1 MQFDTNKIKERVKG
15 NTSTIVLI
23 VLLIIAASWGGSQY
37 AKAVQYRRALDNMY
51 ELSYY
56 ELVGSL
62 ENIDVDISKL
72 IVSSSPGDSLEL
84 VSSISRKCD
93 FASSALGSLPLSHPA
108 SMDTM
113 QYLNTLGDYCRSL
126 VKSGGEHIM
135 LSEGDYQNFD
145 YFRQSCIQLRTTLE
159 GVTYSYDISPTEDWE
174 YYQMVST
181 DSYDPFTFEQ
191 NGGIEYP
198 SIIYDGPFSDAL
210 IGAQALG
217 LSESTC
223 TQDEA
228 LQIAAA
234 ALNISYDELF
244 VSALN
249 SKNIDG
255 YSCSSQEGDTAFI
268 ANTGDIIWMMKDAQT
283 AVENLAYE
291 QCVQKAQEYLS
302 QLGINDMVDT
312 WSQTYNGQC
321 IISFAYNQENCVIY
335 PDLIKVKVNAENG
348 DIIAYDALG
357 YFMNHT
363 QRDIP
368 KKILKSDDAQNT
380 VLGTLDVMD
389 SKLCYI
395 PSGGGG
401 ETLCWEFE
409 CMQNNEKYLVYVNAL
424 TGIED
429 RIYKVVE
436 TMDGELTV

>member
-1 MQFDTNKIKERVKG
+1 MKNMRKSIKD
-15 NTSTIVLI
+15 NTSTIVLV

-37 AKAVQYRRALDNMY
+37 AKAMQYQRALDNMY

-72 IVSSSPGDSLEL
+72 VVSSSPGDSLEL
-84 VSSISRKCD
+84 LSSISRKCD
-93 FASSALGSLPLSHPA
+93 FAASSLTTLPVSHPA

-126 VKSGGEHIM
+126 VRTGGEHIM
-135 LSEGDYQNFD
+135 LSSEDYTNFNN
-145 YFRQSCIQLRTTLE
+145 FRQSCINLRSTLE
-159 GVTYSYDISPTEDWE
+159 GVNYSYDIASNNEWD
-174 YYQMVST
+174 YYQLVSQ
-181 DSYDPFTFEQ
+181 DSYDPFTFDQ

-210 IGAQALG
+210 IGATAKG
-217 LSESTC
+217 LSNSTC
-223 TQDEA
+223 TQEEA
-228 LQIAAA
+228 LQIASAG
-234 ALNISYDELF
+234 LNTNYDTLF

-255 YSCSSQEGDTAFI
+255 YSCSNENGDTCFVS
-268 ANTGDIIWMMKDAQT
+268 NTGDIIWMMKDAQSS
-283 AVENLAYE
+283 VENLSYDE
-291 QCVQKAQEYLS
+291 CVQKAQEYIGS
-302 QLGINDMVDT
+302 MGIKDMVDT

-321 IISFAYNQENCVIY
+321 VISFAYKQQNCLVY
-335 PDLIKVKVNAENG
+335 PDLIKVKVNTENG
-348 DIIAYDALG
+348 DIIGYDALG

-363 QRDIP
+363 TRDIP
-368 KKILKSDDAQNT
+368 ADVLPVEEAQNT
-380 VLGTLDVMD
+380 VLGTLDVVD
-389 SKLCYI
+389 SELCYI
-395 PSGGGG
+395 PTAGGG

-409 CMQNNEKYLVYVNAL
+409 CTQEGEQFLVYVNAL
-424 TGIED
+424 NGIEE

>member
-1 MQFDTNKIKERVKG
+1 MEKIKKG
-15 NTSTIVLI
+15 IKNNSTTIILV

-37 AKAVQYRRALDNMY
+37 AKAMEYQRALDNMY

-72 IVSSSPGDSLEL
+72 TVSSSPGDSLEL
-84 VSSISRKCD
+84 LSSISRKCD
-93 FASSALGSLPLSHPA
+93 FAVSSLSNLPLSHPA

-113 QYLNTLGDYCRSL
+113 QFLNTLGDYCRSL

-135 LSEGDYQNFD
+135 LSEEDYTNFSN
-145 YFRQSCIQLRTTLE
+145 FRQSCVNLRTTLD
-159 GVTYSYDISPTEDWE
+159 GVTYSYDISPDKNWE
-174 YYQMVST
+174 YYQMVSQ
-181 DSYDPFTFEQ
+181 DNYDPFTFEQ

-210 IGAQALG
+210 IGATAKG
-217 LSESTC
+217 LSASTC

-234 ALNISYDELF
+234 ALNEGYDTLF
-244 VSALN
+244 VSAQN

-255 YSCSSQEGDTAFI
+255 YSCSNENGDTAFI
-268 ANTGDIIWMMKDAQT
+268 SNTGDVIWMMKDAQS
-283 AVENLAYE
+283 AYE
-291 QCVQKAQEYLS
+291 KLNYSECVVKAEEYLNS
-302 QLGINDMVDT
+302 MGIKDMVDT

-321 IISFAYNQENCVIY
+321 VISFAYTQNNCIVY
-335 PDLIKVKVNAENG
+335 PDLIKVKVNTENG
-348 DIIAYDALG
+348 DIVAYDALG
-357 YFMNHT
+357 YFMNHC

-368 KKILKSDDAQNT
+368 QDTISKDEAQNT
-380 VLGTLDVMD
+380 VLGTLDVVD
-389 SKLCYI
+389 SDLCYI
-395 PSGGGG
+395 PSEGGD

-409 CMQNNEKYLVYVNAL
+409 CLQQGEKYLVYVNAL
-424 TGIED
+424 DGIQE

-436 TMDGELTV
+436 TTDGELTV